1 VTGQSK
7 QIPYHPPV
15 KSTILSITAIV
26 AFFALQFSCTE
37 YRANMN
43 RILQVAF
50 GIWLLASAVI
60 PAKAA
65 FSSLYVFGDALSST
79 TGNPDKSDYY
89 AGRYSNGRV
98 WVEVLAQRQ
107 GLIFDNTKNSSY
119 WDHNSSLLAGELNN
133 FNPPADV
140 ANDLFIVWV
149 CNADTFDATSA
160 VINNQ
165 TKNPTVLLSQFV
177 SANVL
182 AQASELQIILNLYAK
197 GVRTLIMPNAVDIS
211 EIPAFNQGSLSSVLH
226 SGCVDYNARFA
237 NTINQAM
244 SLCPGLTIYT
254 PDFFTLLNNV
264 LANSG
269 YYGLTNPLSGGFSID
284 ALDSLY
290 SSSKTVLNG
299 QGNNYI
305 FWDPQDPTAQFH
317 EIIADVTQQIISP
330 VSIGKLTLGKG
341 INQLD
346 LVNLPVGLNGFVESS
361 PNWALAG
368 WAPIA
373 TLSSTA
379 INQSLLVNAPPLPPS
394 TPAGGTGGDGS
405 TDPNDPNN
413 QNTTYIAPTNS
424 AQFYRLHFPYSWSW
438 P

>member
-1 VTGQSK
+1 VNK
-7 QIPYHPPV
+7 
-15 KSTILSITAIV
+15 L
-26 AFFALQFSCTE
+26 
-37 YRANMN
+37 
-43 RILQVAF
+43 LQVTF
-50 GIWLLASAVI
+50 GVVLFVSAVF
-60 PAKAA
+60 PAKAG

-79 TGNPDKSDYY
+79 TDNPDKSDYY

-149 CNADTFDATSA
+149 CNADTFDATST

-165 TKNPTVLLSQFV
+165 SKNNAVLLSQFV

-182 AQASELQIILNLYAK
+182 AQSSELQIILNLYAK
-197 GVRTLIMPNAVDIS
+197 GARTLIMPNAVDIS
-211 EIPAFNQGSLSSVLH
+211 EIPAFNQGNLSSVLH

-237 NTINQAM
+237 KTISQAS

-264 LANSG
+264 LANPG
-269 YYGLTNPLSGGFSID
+269 YYGLTNALSGGFSID

-290 SSSKTVLNG
+290 SSSPTVLNG

-317 EIIADVTQQIISP
+317 EVIADVAQQIISP
-330 VSIGKLTLGKG
+330 VSISKLTVGNG
-341 INQLD
+341 NNQLD
-346 LVNLPVGLNGFVESS
+346 VVNMPLGLAGFVEGSTNLVQA
-361 PNWALAG
+361 NWTPVANFNSTSLA
-368 WAPIA
+368 
-373 TLSSTA
+373 
-379 INQSLLVNAPPLPPS
+379 QSIFVNAPSLPPS
-394 TPAGGTGGDGS
+394 TPASGGTGPVD
-405 TDPNDPNN
+405 TNPNDPS
-413 QNTTYIAPTNS
+413 QGGTYIPPYNPS
-424 AQFYRLHFPYSWSW
+424 LSYRLHFPYSWSW